1 MSGKPT
7 RAQILDPRTHYGH
20 AKASTR
26 HFITQRV
33 TGALNIAFTAFL
45 VWFVVSLAGKT
56 PAEMLALAANPFVA
70 IGLALMVIGVSVH
83 MRNGM
88 RDVLEDYFEGRNYD
102 LMMGLNT
109 LFTGFFLVVALG
121 AIAKIV
127 FWG

>member
-26 HFITQRV
+26 HFLTQRV

-45 VWFVVSLAGKT
+45 VWFVVSLAGKS
-56 PAEMLALAANPFVA
+56 PAEMLGLVANPFVA

-102 LMMGLNT
+102 LTMLLNT

>member
-33 TGALNIAFTAFL
+33 TGALNILFTIFL

-56 PAEMLALAANPFVA
+56 PAEMLALVASPFVA
-70 IGLALMVIGVSVH
+70 IGLALMVIGVSIH

-88 RDVLEDYFEGRNYD
+88 RDVLEDYFEGRKYD

>member
-20 AKASTR
+20 PKAATR

-33 TGALNIAFTAFL
+33 TGALNIIFTAFL

-56 PAEMLALAANPFVA
+56 SAEMLALVANPFVA
-70 IGLALMVIGVSVH
+70 IGLALMVIGVSIH

-102 LMMGLNT
+102 LMMLLNT
-109 LFTGFFLVVALG
+109 VFTGVFLVVALG

>member
-33 TGALNIAFTAFL
+33 TGALNIVFTAFL
-45 VWFVVSLAGKT
+45 VWFVVSLAGRT
-56 PAEMLALAANPFVA
+56 PAEMLALVANPFVA
-70 IGLALMVIGVSVH
+70 IGLALMVIGVSIH

-88 RDVLEDYFEGRNYD
+88 RDVLEDYFEGRNYS

>member
-20 AKASTR
+20 AKAATR

-33 TGALNIAFTAFL
+33 TGVFNIAFTAFL
-45 VWFVVSLAGKT
+45 VWFVVSLAGKS
-56 PAEMLALAANPFVA
+56 PAEMLALVANPFVA

-102 LMMGLNT
+102 LAMGLNT